1 MKAFYSILVFF
12 LLGIITYSQSA
23 STAWPLTNP
32 SAGGT
37 GQNVTVSGNV
47 TGSLEILSNMVIN
60 SYGGTIGP
68 LGLVMQRT
76 TTTDGSWP
84 GETQYLNTR
93 YLEFKLSPSVNNTLV
108 VDSVVLP
115 LGSAGGGNMRAE
127 IFYSTDNFAT
137 STKLNFSTLAPPRDS
152 YTIYSYALSV
162 FINQGQSLSV
172 RVFPFYTTASTGK
185 YLCAQNVVIYGT
197 THAVPIPASVLWPLS
212 SNGTPVV
219 SGLLNAENQSF
230 GGNLY
235 LYGYN
240 ADGARMTLPGGSWPY
255 NAIPDFTRYVQYKIS
270 PQTGGT
276 FYLDSIAFKLK
287 AEFTN
292 YLRASVYFS
301 KEESFN
307 TKTLLLD
314 TALNSSNMI
323 SFGFNIADT
332 VLTGQSFY
340 LRIFPYNVNPS
351 GDPAWKL
358 MDVSSVLVAG
368 RTVGIAVQL
377 PTVTTT
383 IATYIS
389 TTFATSGGN
398 ITADG
403 GGEIT
408 ARGVCWGINGNPT
421 ISDSHT
427 SDGTGV
433 GLFTSSIT
441 VLTPGETYHYRAYA
455 TNIAGTAYGAD
466 YTFAALT
473 SVVPPTV
480 TTSAVSSIQVTT
492 AISGGNVT
500 QWGGASVTAKG
511 VCWNTTGDPTIN
523 DNFTNDGSGLGSF
536 TSGITGLSAGT
547 PYYVRAY
554 ATNSAGTGYGNV
566 QTFTT
571 QTPAPD
577 VTKIVAQDG
586 SGDYLTVQAAF
597 RDVPVNY
604 TGKWTIFVKKGI
616 YYEKDTLAAGKIN
629 VILIGEHRDSTII
642 TYDDY
647 ADRYGSG
654 NPGTSGSFTIAID
667 ASDFVAKNITF
678 QNTYSP
684 QPGVSGTQAVA
695 LRTNGDRLEFINC
708 KILGFQDTYYTWGGS
723 GTGRSYHKNC
733 FIEGTVDFIFGRYIA
748 VFDSCTIQVKRNNG
762 TITAASTDLASQ
774 YGYVF
779 RNCTILADAV
789 GYDGNP
795 ITSFYL
801 GRPWQASPRTV
812 FLNCY
817 EPASLNPS
825 GWLAWN
831 VTPALYGE
839 YNCYGP
845 GSNTSQ
851 RVAWSSQLND
861 AAANSHVLT
870 NIFARNAAS
879 SPLILY
885 DWMPSSANNELPLPV
900 ELASF
905 NAAVHGNSVTLEWST
920 AQEIRNVGW
929 DIERS
934 YSQSSNK
941 NLNWEKIGFVTGSG
955 NSSSSLS
962 YSFVDEIIGRSGK
975 YLYRLKQIDQDGSAA
990 YSNIIEVEIAIPHRF
1005 ELYQNFPNPFNPATT
1020 IRYDI
1025 PVLSD
1030 VQIKIYDLLGN
1041 LVTNLINETKEAGSY
1056 QTQFDGMKLSSGVY
1070 IYQITTDKFIQ
1081 TKKMMLIK

>member
-1 MKAFYSILVFF
+1 MKTFYTTLILF
-12 LLGIITYSQSA
+12 LLTSNIYSQSA
-23 STAWPLTNP
+23 SATWPLTNP
-32 SAGGT
+32 TTGGT
-37 GQNVTVSGNV
+37 GQNVTISGNV
-47 TGSLEILSNMVIN
+47 TGSLETLSNMVIN
-60 SYGGTIGP
+60 SYGGTNGP
-68 LGLVMQRT
+68 LGVVMQRT

-84 GETQYLNTR
+84 GEAQYLSTR
-93 YLEFKLSPSVNNTLV
+93 YIEFVISPLVNNTLV

-127 IFYSTDNFAT
+127 VFYSTDNFLT
-137 STKLNFSTLAPPRDS
+137 STKLNDSTLAPPRDS
-152 YTIYSYALSV
+152 YRIYSYPLNV
-162 FINQGQSLSV
+162 LINQGQSLSV
-172 RVFPFYTTASTGK
+172 RVFPFYTSASTGK
-185 YLCAQNVVIYGT
+185 YIFAQNIAVYGST
-197 THAVPIPASVLWPLS
+197 QAVPVPASVLWPLS
-212 SNGTPVV
+212 SNGTPTI
-219 SGLLNAENQSF
+219 SGLLNADNQAFAGS
-230 GGNLY
+230 LY

-255 NAIPDFTRYVQYKIS
+255 NATPDFTRYVQYKTS

-276 FYLDSIAFKLK
+276 FYADSIAFKLK

-292 YLRASVYFS
+292 NLRAAVYYS
-301 KEESFN
+301 QDESF
-307 TKTLLLD
+307 TSKTLLLD
-314 TALNSSNMI
+314 TALNSSAVF
-323 SFGFNIADT
+323 SFGFNVADT

-358 MDVSSVLVAG
+358 MDVSNVLIAG

-403 GGEIT
+403 GGEVT
-408 ARGVCWGINGNPT
+408 ARGVCWGTNSNPT
-421 ISDSHT
+421 ILDSHT

-441 VLTPGETYHYRAYA
+441 GLTPGETYHYRAYA
-455 TNIAGTAYGAD
+455 TNIAGTAYGSD
-466 YTFAALT
+466 YTLTAL
-473 SVVPPTV
+473 SSIVPPTV
-480 TTSAVSSIQVTT
+480 TTTAVSSIQVTT

-500 QWGGASVTAKG
+500 QWGGANVTSKG
-511 VCWNTTGDPTIN
+511 VCWNTSGSPTIN
-523 DNFTNDGSGLGSF
+523 DNFTVDGSGLGSF
-536 TSGITGLSAGT
+536 TSGMTGLSAGT

-571 QTPAPD
+571 QNLAPD

-597 RDVPVNY
+597 RDVPTNY
-604 TGKWTIFVKKGI
+604 SGKWTIFVKNGV
-616 YYEKDTLAAGKIN
+616 YYEKDTLASGKIN
-629 VILIGEHRDSTII
+629 VVLIGEDRDSTII

-667 ASDFVAKNITF
+667 ASDFIAKNITF

-708 KILGFQDTYYTWGGS
+708 KILGYQDTYYTWGGS

-748 VFDSCTIQVKRNNG
+748 VFDSCMIHIIRNGG
-762 TITAASTDLASQ
+762 TITAASTDFASK

-779 RNCTILADAV
+779 RNCTILADAI

-795 ITSFYL
+795 ISSFYL

-817 EPASLNPS
+817 EPASLNPA

-845 GSNTSQ
+845 GSGTSQ
-851 RVAWSSQLND
+851 RVGWSSQLIEVD
-861 AAANSHVLT
+861 AASHTLV
-870 NIFARNAAS
+870 NIFARNSAS

-885 DWMPSSANNELPLPV
+885 DWMPANADNEVPLPV
-900 ELASF
+900 ELKSF
-905 NAAVHGNSVTLEWST
+905 LAHHEIDRVNLSWITV
-920 AQEIRNVGW
+920 QETNNIGW
-929 DIERS
+929 EVERS
-934 YSQSSNK
+934 YSKNK
-941 NLNWEKIGFVTGSG
+941 NKAFVWEKIGIVNGSG
-955 NSSSSLS
+955 NSNELKKYTFLDDGIQQSGN
-962 YSFVDEIIGRSGK
+962 YS
-975 YLYRLKQIDQDGSAA
+975 YRLKQIDQNGMYN
-990 YSNIIEVEIAIPHRF
+990 YSSIVEVEVGHPQKF
-1005 ELYQNFPNPFNPATT
+1005 NLYQNYPNPFNPSTT
-1020 IRYDI
+1020 IKYEVPQQSNIIIKVFDILGKEMTTLLNEKIAPGRY
-1025 PVLSD
+1025 
-1030 VQIKIYDLLGN
+1030 QI
-1041 LVTNLINETKEAGSY
+1041 E
-1056 QTQFDGMKLSSGVY
+1056 FDGSQLSSGVY
-1070 IYQITTDKFIQ
+1070 FYQIITEKFTQ
-1081 TKKMMLIK
+1081 TRRMILIK